1 MVEVAGSLKVSLLAA
16 PRLERADG
24 GVSRLAPKDA
34 ALLALLALD
43 GATARSQAAALLW
56 PLVDA
61 DTARSNLRQRLFR
74 LRRSAGVELVTPGE
88 LLQLTP
94 AARHD
99 LGDPSERLAAD
110 PYAVAGELLG
120 GLQFDAEEALA
131 EWLARARQR
140 WAQQRADA
148 LARLAD
154 ASEARDE
161 IAAALRLAER
171 LAAEEPL
178 QEHAAR
184 RLMRLHYRRG
194 DRSAAVAAYERLK
207 DALDRVLGETP
218 SEETRRL
225 AALIDAGDSAL
236 PVASPPPPV
245 SILRP
250 PRLVGREEQV
260 SRIGLAWHEHR
271 PVLVRAE
278 AGMGKSRLLEAVG
291 AGLSR
296 AVCLRARPA
305 DRACTHGLLA
315 RWVAACLPDPTDR
328 ASLPGWV
335 TAELARLQP
344 GWGEASPLPVQ
355 PLRLRQ
361 ALTGAIAQ
369 AERGPGSAQTGAQT
383 GALTVLLDDLQ
394 DADAESLLI
403 LGGLATDDS
412 LPVHWIFASRP
423 DARTDA
429 WWCAL
434 CAGSGIDAL
443 TLDLPPLTR
452 RDTECLLVSL
462 SIPGLDAPAWA
473 ARLWQACAGRP
484 LFMLEA
490 LLAALRAESGAEPG
504 AAWRADRPLPIPA
517 SLLELLRQRL
527 SALDAQTL
535 KLARVA
541 AIAGPHFRL
550 DLAAKVLEQHPM
562 DLATPWR
569 CLEEAHIVVDGQFVH
584 DTLAEAVVHDLPTP
598 VAAWLH
604 LALAR
609 HGPALGLTLP
619 QVAAHCAQG
628 GDAAQAARL
637 YFEAGTLA
645 SEAGRVDESLDCMQ
659 RAADCARDAGER
671 ALTFDALRWRSV
683 ELLIGRAGE
692 APQRSFELLCEAAA
706 DDFERGEALRMQTLA
721 WVAHADY
728 PKAIGCARRAVA
740 HFEAARHPDAATARL
755 FALNTLSVALA
766 RSAQCKQ
773 ALAVSDAVASGIA
786 ALGDVPPNLLFG
798 HQAERANV
806 LLACDRRL
814 EALTLVE
821 QGLPRARAM
830 GDVRS
835 ENSLLRIGVQA
846 LLPTGRS
853 VEALRWAAQAKALH
867 QRLGA
872 VQGVVLVD
880 LLHLGW
886 AARDQGEFGDAVRWL
901 LRAQQEL
908 LATGLALCQMDGDFH
923 LALAWQQLGRGD
935 LAARAL
941 APLRDGAPPQAAH
954 LRALQEAWLAA
965 RLFDGDPGLRLSPF
979 AERLQ
984 QAAACEQLRSHE
996 RMAARLLLIECL
1008 PDAADRLVAWA
1019 ALWRECG
1026 QREMNA
1032 LLIVAQA
1039 RCAQTL
1045 ARVTLDIGAARNLA
1059 AQVLLALETLQPLW
1073 VEAAALAWSMWQVL
1087 GWDDLASTAAR
1098 IRPARA
1104 WADGLRRIQAAH
1116 LPEGCAS
1123 SFAQRNPAHENWLG
1137 RFPSAA

>member
-94 AARHD
+94 AVRHD

-110 PYAVAGELLG
+110 PHAVAGELLG

-260 SRIGLAWHEHR
+260 SRIGQAWHEHR

-369 AERGPGSAQTGAQT
+369 AERGLGSAQTGAQT

-429 WWCAL
+429 WWCTL

-443 TLDLPPLTR
+443 TLELPPLTLQE
-452 RDTECLLVSL
+452 TERLLDGLAVA
-462 SIPGLDAPAWA
+462 GLDVPRWA
-473 ARLWQACAGRP
+473 ERLWRACAGRP

-490 LLAALRAESGAEPG
+490 LLAALREGLGQGRGP
-504 AAWRADRPLPIPA
+504 DRPLPVPT

-527 SALDAQTL
+527 VALDAEAL

-541 AIAGPHFRL
+541 AVAGPHFGL
-550 DLAAKVLEQHPM
+550 ELAAKVLEQHPL

-569 CLEEAHIVVDGQFVH
+569 CLEEAHIVVNGQFVH
-584 DTLAEAVVHDLPTP
+584 DTLAEAVAHDLPAP

-619 QVAAHCAQG
+619 QVAAHCALG

-659 RAADCARDAGER
+659 RSADCARRAGER
-671 ALTFDALRWRSV
+671 ALAFDALRWRSV
-683 ELLIGRAGE
+683 ELLTGRAGE

-706 DDFERGEALRMQTLA
+706 DDFERGEALRMMTLA

-728 PKAIGCARRAVA
+728 AQAIKCARRAVVL
-740 HFEAARHPDAATARL
+740 FEAASHPDAATSRL

-766 RSAQCKQ
+766 RSGQCEQ
-773 ALAVSDAVASGIA
+773 ALAASDAVARGIA

-814 EALTLVE
+814 EALVLVD
-821 QGLPRARAM
+821 QGLIRVRGM

-835 ENSLLRIGVQA
+835 EDSLLRIGVQA
-846 LLPTGRS
+846 LLPTGRGK
-853 VEALRWAAQAKALH
+853 EALRWAAQAEALH

-880 LLHLGW
+880 LIHLGW

-908 LATGLALCQMDGDFH
+908 LATGLALHQMDGDFH

-984 QAAACEQLRSHE
+984 QAAACEPLRSHE

-1039 RCAQTL
+1039 RHAQTL
-1045 ARVTLDIGAARNLA
+1045 ARVPLDSEAARNMA
-1059 AQVLLALETLQPLW
+1059 FQVLFALETLQPLW
-1073 VEAAALAWSMWQVL
+1073 VEAATVAWSMWQVL
-1087 GWDDLASTAAR
+1087 GWDDLAPTAVR

-1104 WADGLRRIQAAH
+1104 WADGLRRIQATR
-1116 LPEGCAS
+1116 LPEGCDS
-1123 SFAQRNPAHENWLG
+1123 SFEQRNPAHQNWLG
-1137 RFPSAA
+1137 RFPSAP